1 MQTCEMIAKKNE
13 NIMNAQNA
21 TSRKLFLGMLNE
33 KNVTF
38 PKCHRL
44 HV

>member
-1 MQTCEMIAKKNE
+1 MIQKKIE
-13 NIMNAQNA
+13 TIMNAQNA
-21 TSRKLFLGMLNE
+21 TSRKLVLGMLSE